1 MYILF
6 YPLKFP
12 STPVLILFK
21 VLQHHNNLL
30 WPRTGLEPAFI
41 HRYRDY
47 LQTCAYFL
55 IQHLAARDTVFP
67 PVRLCILHTPLRLGW
82 LFHLPTRSYGREDRT
97 RTCDPWFGLYIRFE
111 LMILPLLY
119 RLTNFSAYWLTVT
132 KTSVLANWTTSRNVW
147 FSIIVLL
154 GSGCGS
160 RTQLS
165 WDYEP
170 QMIFEHPYFRSSYP
184 FHSPANFLFISK
196 NLSRQPDSNR

>member
-30 WPRTGLEPAFI
+30 WPRAGLEPAFI

-55 IQHLAARDTVFP
+55 IQHLAARDTVSP
-67 PVRLCILHTPLRLGW
+67 PVGLCILHTPLRLGR
-82 LFHLPTRSYGREDRT
+82 LFHSPTRSYGREDRT

-132 KTSVLANWTTSRNVW
+132 KTSVLANWTTSRN
-147 FSIIVLL
+147 FLTNSNPYGYGMLL
-154 GSGCGS
+154 
-160 RTQLS
+160 
-165 WDYEP
+165 
-170 QMIFEHPYFRSSYP
+170 F
-184 FHSPANFLFISK
+184 FHFNFLFVAH
-196 NLSRQPDSNR
+196 SRIELLFQEWKSCGLTVSRVRHE

>member
-30 WPRTGLEPAFI
+30 WPRAGLEPAFI
-41 HRYRDY
+41 HWYRDY

-55 IQHLAARDTVFP
+55 IQHLAARDTVSP

-82 LFHLPTRSYGREDRT
+82 LFHLPTRSFGREDRT

-147 FSIIVLL
+147 FSIILRITTNPENSFRLL
-154 GSGCGS
+154 PRLTFTEGLHWSVHYHCGIAIAS
-160 RTQLS
+160 
-165 WDYEP
+165 
-170 QMIFEHPYFRSSYP
+170 
-184 FHSPANFLFISK
+184 
-196 NLSRQPDSNR
+196 